1 MRILIVD
8 DEPHIIRALTLL
20 FEKSGYNVCTAYN
33 GPDGLAKLRTRPP
46 DIAII
51 DIMMPGMTGLEL
63 LQAWKEHMP
72 AVAGPQFLV
81 LTASC
86 DDHITAAI
94 EGFDNVQL
102 VKKPFSPSRILRLV
116 QDLAATSPAS
126 YGPV

>member
-20 FEKSGYNVCTAYN
+20 LEKSGHSVCTAYN
-33 GPDGLAKLRTRPP
+33 GTDGLAKLRTEPS

-63 LQAWKEHMP
+63 LQAWKVRTPSAAE
-72 AVAGPQFLV
+72 PQFLV

-86 DDHITAAI
+86 DDHISAAI
-94 EGFDNVQL
+94 ESFDNVQL
-102 VKKPFSPSRILRLV
+102 VTKPFSPSRILRLV
-116 QDLAATSPAS
+116 QNLAAASAAS
-126 YGPV
+126 YKPA

>member
-1 MRILIVD
+1 
-8 DEPHIIRALTLL
+8 
-20 FEKSGYNVCTAYN
+20 VCTAYN
-33 GPDGLAKLRTRPP
+33 GPDGLAKLHTQPP

-63 LQAWKEHMP
+63 LQAWKERTP

-116 QDLAATSPAS
+116 QNLAAASAAS
-126 YGPV
+126 YKPA